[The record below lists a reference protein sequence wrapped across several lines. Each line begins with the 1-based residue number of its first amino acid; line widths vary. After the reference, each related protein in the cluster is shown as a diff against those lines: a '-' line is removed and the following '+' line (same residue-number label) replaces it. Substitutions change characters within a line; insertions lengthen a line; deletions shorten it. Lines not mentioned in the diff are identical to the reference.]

1 MLVDLT
7 SLAVKFIRHMIHQVL
22 EKIALAHQQILLKVK
37 AVLSIKVLLLQ
48 DDQQFCV
55 RLLARL
61 LHPLLQLVDV
71 ELALLDIKR
80 PRVVL
85 QLECPTLHLAALA
98 NEVD

>member
-1 MLVDLT
+1 VLVDLT

-61 LHPLLQLVDV
+61 LQLVDV